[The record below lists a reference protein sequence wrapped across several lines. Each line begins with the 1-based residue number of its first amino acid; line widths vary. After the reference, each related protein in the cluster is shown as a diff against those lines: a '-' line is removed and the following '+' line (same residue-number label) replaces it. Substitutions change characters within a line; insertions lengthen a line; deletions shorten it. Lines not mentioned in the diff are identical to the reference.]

1 MVAKGF
7 VQSTTSS
14 HGLLAGNDEA
24 VALRLRESN
33 KVTPFKIDKMPIEQ
47 FLARVRAETKVDITL
62 DRSLDRE
69 LKVTMRVPKITY
81 RTLLDRLVKRT
92 GLKWELRYGVVYVAK
107 PERFKKMPVLPP
119 WLKSPAL
126 LRVRMPVAFNRVSL
140 KKLAPTLTQLMG
152 VPFVVPEEMASRE
165 VTAQAKDVSL
175 RQALALMLYP
185 GGLTRLAPRSGR
197 KQSARQNCEPT
208 AKAG

>member
-1 MVAKGF
+1 
-7 VQSTTSS
+7 
-14 HGLLAGNDEA
+14 
-24 VALRLRESN
+24 
-33 KVTPFKIDKMPIEQ
+33 
-47 FLARVRAETKVDITL
+47 
-62 DRSLDRE
+62 
-69 LKVTMRVPKITY
+69 MRVSKATY
-81 RTLLDRLVKRT
+81 RKLLDRLAKLH

-126 LRVRMPVAFNRVSL
+126 LRVRLPVAFNRVSL

-152 VPFVVPEEMASRE
+152 VPFVVPEEMLARE

-185 GGLTRLAPRSGR
+185 GGLTAVEKRGAVHVKALPAP
-197 KQSARQNCEPT
+197 
-208 AKAG
+208 